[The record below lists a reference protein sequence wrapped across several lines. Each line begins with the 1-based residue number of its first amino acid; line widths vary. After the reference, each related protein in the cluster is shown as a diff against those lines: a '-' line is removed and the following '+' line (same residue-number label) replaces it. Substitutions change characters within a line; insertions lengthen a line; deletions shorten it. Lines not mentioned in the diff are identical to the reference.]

1 MVTFSSLRKWILEMI
16 DRKVLKEDWKV
27 GAINLFRS
35 SSNGYFNQI
44 PSQTMTS
51 TFFMFFFLTKAPAFN
66 TMNERRNVPMC
77 LQIPDRHSRNGT
89 FCEKQTFLTA
99 NSSLLVQQNLV
110 ILWYKLTDSM
120 IFFSK
125 HIFTPQ
131 EKIWALFLHF
141 QIFLREIN
149 FLTISERFE
158 KMFPGIFM
166 CMYQHNRKHVFHV
179 IVINFRFRLWSNVP
193 RWVPP

>member
-1 MVTFSSLRKWILEMI
+1 M
-16 DRKVLKEDWKV
+16 
-27 GAINLFRS
+27 A
-35 SSNGYFNQI
+35 
-44 PSQTMTS
+44 S
-51 TFFMFFFLTKAPAFN
+51 TFFMFSFLTKAPAFN

-120 IFFSK
+120 IFSK

-141 QIFLREIN
+141 QIFLREII

-166 CMYQHNRKHVFHV
+166 CMYQHNGKCDHNLNFGSLVFHV
-179 IVINFRFRLWSNVP
+179 IVISFRFRLWSNVP